1 MTDEEAE
8 IVGGL
13 ISTLRDAPR
22 PYEGERP
29 SVFIARY
36 QKWYVAARLD
46 QLYVTWSDTGRL
58 VRTQR
63 RR

>member
-1 MTDEEAE
+1 MTDDEAE

-29 SVFIARY
+29 STFITRY
-36 QKWYVAARLD
+36 KKWYIESRME
-46 QLYVTWSDTGRL
+46 QLYVGWSDTGRL